1 VRRVDAG
8 AEGKRYPE
16 VTIEVTLDRLRAFGA
31 AVGGSGGIPPTFPT
45 VAEFAVFPAI
55 VADPDLALDYS
66 RVVHGDQEYEHRR
79 ALRVGESLTV
89 RSRIVAIRHK
99 GGLGFLTIETELV
112 GADGDVAAIGR
123 STMIE
128 RPDG

>member
-1 VRRVDAG
+1 VRRVDVG

-16 VTIEVTLDRLRAFGA
+16 VTIEVTLDRVRAFGA
-31 AVGGSGGIPPTFPT
+31 AVGGADGIPPTFPT

-55 VADPDLALDYS
+55 VADPELALDYT

-79 ALRVGESLTV
+79 ALRIGESLTV
-89 RSRIVAIRHK
+89 RSRIAAIRHK

-112 GADGDVAAIGR
+112 GPDGDVAAIGR